1 MTLSLLLALLERSAF
16 QQLRSEIAV
25 PLESYSR
32 GLKERGR
39 SSPIVLTEM
48 GTPAVVREV
57 HVENL
62 IKAYLSGELSA
73 IELDYLANALDLSE
87 DADYA
92 TKAVREA
99 VFALSTPEINGRLS
113 ADHLTGLLHELG
125 RGATA

>member
-1 MTLSLLLALLERSAF
+1 MTLSLLLVLLERGAF

-32 GLKERGR
+32 GLKGLGR
-39 SSPIVLTEM
+39 SCPVVLRET

-62 IKAYLSGELSA
+62 IKGYLSRELSA
-73 IELDYLANALDLSE
+73 IELDYVANALDLSE

-92 TKAVREA
+92 TEGVREV
-99 VFALSTPEINGRLS
+99 VFALSTPEINGQLS